1 LSINLEVKVDIKQ
14 KIKDRIDELSN
25 EVQNL
30 ITEREEAH
38 ERINE
43 INVRVAHIVGAIQE
57 LDALSKEEG
66 NE

>member
-1 LSINLEVKVDIKQ
+1 MQQ
-14 KIKDRIDELSN
+14 KIKDRIDTLSN

-43 INVRVAHIVGAIQE
+43 INMRIAHIVGAIQE
-57 LDALSKEEG
+57 LDVLIKEDEE
-66 NE
+66 NV

>member
-1 LSINLEVKVDIKQ
+1 MKVDIQQ
-14 KIKDRIDELSN
+14 KIKDRVNELSD

-43 INVRVAHIVGAIQE
+43 INMRIAHIVGAIQE
-57 LDALSKEEG
+57 LDALSKEDE

>member
-1 LSINLEVKVDIKQ
+1 MNMQQ
-14 KIKDRIDELSN
+14 KIKDRIDTLSN

-43 INVRVAHIVGAIQE
+43 INMRIAHIVGAIQE
-57 LDALSKEEG
+57 LDVLIKEDEE
-66 NE
+66 NV

>member
-1 LSINLEVKVDIKQ
+1 MDIQQ
-14 KIKDRIDELSN
+14 KIKDRVNELSD

-43 INVRVAHIVGAIQE
+43 INMRIAHIVGAIQE
-57 LDALSKEEG
+57 LDALSKEDE